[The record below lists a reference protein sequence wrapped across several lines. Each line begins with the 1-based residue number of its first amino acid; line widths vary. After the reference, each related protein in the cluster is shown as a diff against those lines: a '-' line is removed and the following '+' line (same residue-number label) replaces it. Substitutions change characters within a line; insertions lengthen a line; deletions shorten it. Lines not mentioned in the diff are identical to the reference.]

1 MPIYEYRCAACA
13 HHLEALQKMSDGPL
27 RKCPACGKSQ
37 LRRLVSA
44 SRFRLKGSGWYET
57 DFKSDA
63 EKKRNLVEKAE
74 SAEPGAKSDDK
85 KDAATPDAQPAATA
99 EPAKSTPDAATKP
112 AKPVANKSVAAKR
125 AARKPAAKSRPPKPS
140 SA

>member
-1 MPIYEYRCAACA
+1 MPIYEYHCAACG
-13 HHLEALQKMSDGPL
+13 HHLEALQKMSDAPL

-63 EKKRNLVEKAE
+63 EKKRNLLEKAE
-74 SAEPGAKSDDK
+74 AADAVKADAGGDKSD
-85 KDAATPDAQPAATA
+85 AQVEAKPAATA
-99 EPAKSTPDAATKP
+99 EPPKGASDGATKEP
-112 AKPVANKSVAAKR
+112 KKSVPVKR
-125 AARKPAAKSRPPKPS
+125 ASARKPAAKSRAAKS
-140 SA
+140 SRT